1 MRTTEKTILV
11 LTRHLEQS
19 RGSGRGITGITGIT
33 SGLQNNKGAPR
44 TGISKF

>member
-19 RGSGRGITGITGIT
+19 RGRGRGLMGIT
-33 SGLQNNKGAPR
+33 SGLQDNKGAPR